1 MLVRNKWNKKKYEVM
16 AIENGEVILR
26 REDGSVFTIAEK
38 EYIVNYIKEK
48 A

>member
-1 MLVRNKWNKKKYEVM
+1 M
-16 AIENGEVILR
+16 AIENGKVILR

-38 EYIVNYIKEK
+38 EYIVNYIKEN